1 MPRPEAVAPLRVSGF
16 GVDKFDKAL
25 GIVPLGG
32 RGYRVCYD
40 RLLERS
46 CFGIVEM

>member
-16 GVDKFDKAL
+16 GVDKAL

-40 RLLERS
+40 RLLERN